1 MFLDDVD
8 GYIEENDGIK
18 YLVFTLTENKPIK
31 CRKDFLKPGFE
42 SDDDLPLGKIFNIIY
57 MIIVAAS
64 VIEKDGKFYP
74 QISLHECAYKL

>member
-1 MFLDDVD
+1 M
-8 GYIEENDGIK
+8 K
-18 YLVFTLTENKPIK
+18 T
-31 CRKDFLKPGFE
+31 GFE
-42 SDDDLPLGKIFNIIY
+42 SDDDLPLGKIFNILY